1 MSAASGDASAG
12 RERVPP
18 WRHRGT
24 RLLDDR
30 VPPGGRGDGVKTQ
43 LRIEVQPPRGDIQ
56 SLCSRWGIVSM
67 HFAERRCH
75 RIVPTVSQRQPSTIH
90 QPSTVNQP
98 STNHQPSTNLPLTT
112 TFLCGLQLA
121 FLTMLVPI
129 EKKGEENSLHASIIF
144 NRLTKEHKRILQKF
158 DIRH

>member
-1 MSAASGDASAG
+1 VHETRVVWILVSAPHLDNPEYRCGCPRHRGTRLLDD
-12 RERVPP
+12 RVPP

-30 VPPGGRGDGVKTQ
+30 GFLPGGRGDGVKTQ
-43 LRIEVQPPRGDIQ
+43 LRIEAQPPRGDIE

-98 STNHQPSTNLPLTT
+98 STNRQPSTNHHFPL
-112 TFLCGLQLA
+112 
-121 FLTMLVPI
+121 
-129 EKKGEENSLHASIIF
+129 
-144 NRLTKEHKRILQKF
+144 RLTACVSHYASTYRKERRGKF
-158 DIRH
+158 